1 MHLFVVFVIV
11 KTTISFSIVHLSN
24 KGEVYMASSFLSS
37 LIIILTIFALMLLG
51 FIVLTLLSIRKSI
64 NSLEESNR
72 KIAQNLS
79 TEIQEA
85 ISSLKK
91 LIVRAGEE

>member
-1 MHLFVVFVIV
+1 
-11 KTTISFSIVHLSN
+11 
-24 KGEVYMASSFLSS
+24 MASSFLSS
-37 LIIILTIFALMLLG
+37 LIIILAIFALMLLG
-51 FIVLTLLSIRKSI
+51 LMVLTLLSIRKSI

-72 KIAQNLS
+72 KISQNLS

-91 LIVRAGEE
+91 LIIRAGEK